1 MTWLTSNEHAMSVT
15 PIVPRGRPRVAVF
28 LQAKSE
34 HGEHNPRVRHII
46 TVYPWQQARAQA
58 QGISIYLG

>member
-15 PIVPRGRPRVAVF
+15 PIVPRGRPRVPVF

-34 HGEHNPRVRHII
+34 HGEHNPPRVRHII
-46 TVYPWQQARAQA
+46 TVYPWQQAQA
-58 QGISIYLG
+58 QGVSIYLG